1 MLNATTI
8 NKNLNKVR
16 TCSHD
21 RVWTLAKRNES
32 TIVQEHKPNDA
43 TCSNTDASKNQQQ
56 IIGKTFFFEINHR
69 ENWRME
75 NQADALTSRSL
86 PIRCFFIS
94 LHLPLYNSHLCSSS
108 CCALCNMQ
116 SVDVA
121 LATSP
126 APDPGSLRTQT
137 KPHQTIESKGAD
149 RCLHQRRRPLLAP
162 PPHSLS

>member
-1 MLNATTI
+1 MIA
-8 NKNLNKVR
+8 
-16 TCSHD
+16 CGP
-21 RVWTLAKRNES
+21 WRNG
-32 TIVQEHKPNDA
+32 T
-43 TCSNTDASKNQQQ
+43 NQQLCKNTSLTMQ
-56 IIGKTFFFEINHR
+56 LVQTQTQAKTSSKSSGKLFFFEINHR

-126 APDPGSLRTQT
+126 SPDPGSLRTQT

-149 RCLHQRRRPLLAP
+149 RCLHQRRRPLLTP